1 MLIASPTK
9 ISRSYIIIGLFLI
22 MMVVFISLKKDYMKR
37 RELESVQVNS
47 VHYSRLFLPPIK
59 KISKPRHTSYSARR
73 RSISWRRPCFCRRSF
88 LHLTDFSYFSSIILR
103 VHSRQSSW
111 RASWICRTRR
121 PSQCVGLSAESS
133 SWWALLLLILWAC
146 CMLQVYGV
154 IMGLNTFCNPILK

>member
-9 ISRSYIIIGLFLI
+9 ISQSYIIIGLFLI

-59 KISKPRHTSYSARR
+59 KNIKTTPYVLPGSQEVYIMTTPLLLPPFVSS
-73 RSISWRRPCFCRRSF
+73 
-88 LHLTDFSYFSSIILR
+88 LTDFSYFLAST
-103 VHSRQSSW
+103 SRTQPA
-111 RASWICRTRR
+111 RAVEG
-121 PSQCVGLSAESS
+121 PPGSAEHDDHHSAWVSQQNLHPGELSS
-133 SWWALLLLILWAC
+133 CLHCGAC

-154 IMGLNTFCNPILK
+154 IMGLNTFCNPL